1 MEVIMKMMA
10 TPVVILVKK
19 PPGPADPKRVWLD
32 PPPKA
37 APMSAPLP
45 VWSKTIKIKKTH
57 TKMWIIDMAKGM
69 L

>member
-1 MEVIMKMMA
+1 MYAKPMEVTMKMIA

-19 PPGPADPKRVWLD
+19 PAGPADPKRVWLD

-45 VWSKTIKIKKTH
+45 VWRRTIMIKSKH
-57 TKMWIIDMAKGM
+57 TRM
-69 L
+69 